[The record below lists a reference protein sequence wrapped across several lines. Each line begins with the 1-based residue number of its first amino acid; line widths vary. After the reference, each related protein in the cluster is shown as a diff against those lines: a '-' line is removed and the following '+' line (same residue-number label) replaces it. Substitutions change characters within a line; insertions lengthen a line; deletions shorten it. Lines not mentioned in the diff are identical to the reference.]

1 MEVSLVGETSLMV
14 TVDYSHQEKRGSA
27 RSMFNLLVENT
38 KDKELE
44 CKMIFII
51 TIIIIIIIPKLLWVW
66 PLLYKYII
74 LFHQKIY
81 IYILVK

>member
-1 MEVSLVGETSLMV
+1 
-14 TVDYSHQEKRGSA
+14 
-27 RSMFNLLVENT
+27 
-38 KDKELE
+38 
-44 CKMIFII
+44 MIFII

-81 IYILVK
+81 IYIYSEITWSWLPKSSSNNIKRKIK